1 MPIHQN
7 QDRAKYQGLFWL
19 SGAVILVASLFLVF
33 LIYLWFADPGEIER
47 AKSWEI
53 EKLLLNLIQTGR
65 IYTQL
70 HLEGFRKGKRKN
82 PLKCIRESTRLFLR
96 KSHSYFL

>member
-1 MPIHQN
+1 MLIHQN

-53 EKLLLNLIQTGR
+53 EKSSVIDWMSQS
-65 IYTQL
+65 I
-70 HLEGFRKGKRKN
+70 EA
-82 PLKCIRESTRLFLR
+82 E
-96 KSHSYFL
+96 